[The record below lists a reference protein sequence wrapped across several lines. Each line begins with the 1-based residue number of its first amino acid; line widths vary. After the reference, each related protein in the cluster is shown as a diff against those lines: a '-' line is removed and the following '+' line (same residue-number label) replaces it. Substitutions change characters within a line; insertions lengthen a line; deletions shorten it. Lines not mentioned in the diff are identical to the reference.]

1 MLKLLLFLRNQMSS
15 SSVVSFLKKFFPVK
29 TKYSG
34 KESVTLTISSLVTQG
49 STLIT
54 NDLSR
59 LCDEVKCVDFEEES
73 QYQHK
78 LCRAII
84 LFSSMFS
91 CVCLFVCRLW
101 FDNFSK
107 TSKGAIATTANKRR
121 INSMQ
126 VEVVRKRLCST
137 VVYRVKENVS
147 KG

>member
-78 LCRAII
+78 LCWAII

-101 FDNFSK
+101 FDNIFK
-107 TSKGAIATTANKRR
+107 KRQR
-121 INSMQ
+121 EPLRQLQIRGESTR
-126 VEVVRKRLCST
+126 RKLKLSGNASVARLFI
-137 VVYRVKENVS
+137 E
-147 KG
+147 